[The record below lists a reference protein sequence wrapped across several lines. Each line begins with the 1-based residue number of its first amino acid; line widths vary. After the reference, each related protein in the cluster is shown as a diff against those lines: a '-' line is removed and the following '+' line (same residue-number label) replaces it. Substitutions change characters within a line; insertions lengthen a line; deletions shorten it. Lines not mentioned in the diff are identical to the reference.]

1 MKVQET
7 HDIIIKDYPYADSID
22 VDYFPLTREVYNA
35 DGGLTNV
42 RALQTEVY
50 YDVVDTN
57 IKNLF
62 DWALGFL
69 PQADIS
75 THEVDHY
82 WIAKYNRGDF
92 TVSHTHYPC
101 LYSFVYFVNSP
112 KGSSPLVFTTSKQ
125 SVEAKSGRIVI
136 FPGFLEHYVPE
147 NQCDNRV
154 IIAGNSYF
162 TGHLL

>member
-7 HDIIIKDYPYADSID
+7 HDIIIKDYPYTDSIM
-22 VDYFPLTREVYNA
+22 VDHFPLTREVYNA
-35 DGGLTNV
+35 DGGITNV

-50 YDVVDTN
+50 YDVVDSN

-62 DWALGFL
+62 DWAMGFL

-75 THEVDHY
+75 KHAVDHY

-92 TVSHTHYPC
+92 TLSHNHYPC

-112 KGSSPLVFTTSKQ
+112 KGSSSLVFTTSEQ
-125 SVEAKSGRIVI
+125 SIEAKNGRIVI
-136 FPGFLEHYVPE
+136 FPAILKHHVPE

-154 IIAGNSYF
+154 IIAGNF
-162 TGHLL
+162 FFRGWK